1 MTKPPKTL
9 SAEARKLWRD
19 LSTEYAIED
28 SAGIRLLQ
36 TACEAMD
43 SMRSAQV
50 LIDRHGVAAL
60 DKFGQLKANPACAVM
75 RDSRAA
81 MISAMKAL
89 NLDLEP
95 LRSKPGRPGGT

>member
-19 LSTEYAIED
+19 LSTEYSIED

-36 TACEAMD
+36 TACEALD
-43 SMRSAQV
+43 SMRTAQA
-50 LIDRHGVAAL
+50 LIDTHGVATL
-60 DKFGQLKANPACAVM
+60 DKYDQLKANPACAVM

-81 MISAMKAL
+81 MIASMKAL